1 MNGKTLPIL
10 LVIFLFALSSV
21 AQTTTKN
28 LLEET
33 NLHFLLEGEPNAQDV
48 GFDNPKSSWKV
59 KYELYV
65 TDFSEMEKLGL
76 NRVIGGYKY
85 LTPMIENKKL
95 NKQIKKKSSKLLNG
109 SFTKKM
115 LLTEANRKVVISV
128 KLPQNVVETYTQAA
142 KNPKIN
148 PTFILFVTQK
158 IYVKNVANAKLKRK
172 QFLVDFVPLS
182 LFRDDRQ
189 TPSRD
194 VSSMS
199 LTTRIVKTENGELEY
214 KGGLFHGVGW

>member
-33 NLHFLLEGEPNAQDV
+33 NLHFLLEGVPNAQDV

-76 NRVIGGYKY
+76 NRLSGGYKY
-85 LTPMIENKKL
+85 LAPMIENKKL
-95 NKQIKKKSSKLLNG
+95 NKQIKKK
-109 SFTKKM
+109 
-115 LLTEANRKVVISV
+115 
-128 KLPQNVVETYTQAA
+128 
-142 KNPKIN
+142 
-148 PTFILFVTQK
+148 
-158 IYVKNVANAKLKRK
+158 
-172 QFLVDFVPLS
+172 
-182 LFRDDRQ
+182 
-189 TPSRD
+189 
-194 VSSMS
+194 
-199 LTTRIVKTENGELEY
+199 
-214 KGGLFHGVGW
+214 